1 MSRVPGPRSPWP
13 RASWYR
19 SRRYTPCSE
28 ITRGVPW
35 AHLEASPT
43 STLGPFIA
51 RWHTSA
57 STGGWESGRRAC
69 SMRSAAVNASCGPG
83 GPFVAGLPPDACH
96 PVQRLVGG
104 ERGAEVAG
112 PCVVVEGAQGGH
124 EGRGG
129 PAGGGGV
136 LPRRVRQGPEDV
148 LVRLGERLGGRGPA
162 R

>member
-1 MSRVPGPRSPWP
+1 
-13 RASWYR
+13 
-19 SRRYTPCSE
+19 
-28 ITRGVPW
+28 
-35 AHLEASPT
+35 
-43 STLGPFIA
+43 
-51 RWHTSA
+51 
-57 STGGWESGRRAC
+57 
-69 SMRSAAVNASCGPG
+69 
-83 GPFVAGLPPDACH
+83 H

-162 R
+162 RAPGPPGRVAPQRYVDDLGQVAGGGPHHGFGAVDGQGHDGERGFPHAA